1 MERDPL
7 LKAIARILKERAGF
21 DLASLDAACARRR
34 VMVRARATG
43 CEDLRSYLV
52 ILERDADEIPRLRRA
67 LHVTVSKFFRD
78 PSTFRLLESTIFP
91 EIFRMKSMQAETRVR
106 VVSAGCATGEEPY
119 TLAISLLAGFAQEL
133 SEFRV
138 SVLGL
143 DGESEVLRFAE
154 AGVYPPERLEE
165 VPLSLLQRYFTA
177 LPGGDYRL
185 NDEVRALTSFER
197 RDLSRRS
204 PPANTDLLV
213 CRNTLIYFGPTEKEE
228 AARRFADALSPA
240 GYFLL
245 GRSEV
250 IPMAVRPLFTC
261 VSVPERVYR
270 KR

>member
-1 MERDPL
+1 VERDPL
-7 LKAIARILKERAGF
+7 LKAIARILRERAGF

-34 VMVRARATG
+34 VMVRARANG
-43 CEDLRSYLV
+43 CEDLRSYLA
-52 ILERDADEIPRLRRA
+52 ILERDAAEIPRLRRA
-67 LHVTVSKFFRD
+67 LHVTVSTFFRD
-78 PSTFRLLESTIFP
+78 PGTFRLLESTVFP
-91 EIFRMKSMQAETRVR
+91 EIFRMKSMQAERRIR

-119 TLAISLLAGFAQEL
+119 SLAMSLLSGFAQEL

-154 AGVYPPERLEE
+154 AGVYPRERLEE
-165 VPLSLLQRYFTA
+165 VPPSLLHRYFS
-177 LPGGDYRL
+177 PMPSGDYRV
-185 NDEVRALTSFER
+185 NDEVRALVSFER

-213 CRNTLIYFGPTEKEE
+213 CRNTLIYFERKEKEE
-228 AARRFADALSPA
+228 AVRRFADALSPA
-240 GYFLL
+240 GYLVL

-250 IPMAVRPLFTC
+250 LPMAVRPLFTC